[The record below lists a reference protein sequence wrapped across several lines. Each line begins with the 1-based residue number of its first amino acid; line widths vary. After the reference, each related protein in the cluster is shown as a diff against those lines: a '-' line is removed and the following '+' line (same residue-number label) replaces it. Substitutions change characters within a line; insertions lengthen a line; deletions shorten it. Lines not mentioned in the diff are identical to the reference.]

1 MRAVLGILFLLVG
14 FMMAYMVLTGK
25 LPSAA
30 AAPSAVNG
38 GGADFNNAA
47 PSTSAPIVGRASN
60 IGGGPVGI
68 PTMAHLNDTPASH
81 GGVA

>member
-30 AAPSAVNG
+30 APSAVNG
-38 GGADFNNAA
+38 ARADSNNAA
-47 PSTSAPIVGRASN
+47 SPTPAPIVGRASN
-60 IGGGPVGI
+60 MGGGPVGI